1 MNKYRRPSKGFT
13 LVEMLVVIAIIGV
26 LAALILPALWSA
38 VVAAREHGI
47 VKEVSQLMMSL
58 DSYKQQRNGYPPD
71 GFNPSAVAQHLR
83 SKFSKHAEGTAT
95 SGGPLQSLLSLTPPL
110 TAGESLVFW
119 LGQTLN
125 DPRRPLSGL
134 GAMDSYFEFNEAR
147 LRPTRTVNLGGR
159 GDVQLYE
166 FIPPEGGESP
176 YVYFPA
182 PYYYTDTSG
191 TVVPKYYANSV
202 SGMTVNVYP
211 YQSVRPDPS
220 MTLFPPNQQWI
231 NPTTYQLIAA
241 GLDGEFGTDSWTS
254 APNQFKVF
262 PLGTNYSAEDWDN
275 VANFSN
281 GKSFGKNTE

>member
-1 MNKYRRPSKGFT
+1 
-13 LVEMLVVIAIIGV
+13 MLVVIAIIGI
-26 LAALILPALWSA
+26 LAALIIPAIWSA
-38 VVAAREHGI
+38 VISAREHRI
-47 VKEVSQLMMSL
+47 VQEVSQLTMSL
-58 DSYKQQRNGYPPD
+58 DNYKQQRNAYPPD

-83 SKFSKHAEGTAT
+83 SKFSKHDEGTAT

-110 TAGESLVFW
+110 TAAESLVFW

-134 GAMDSYFEFNEAR
+134 GAMDSYFEFKEPR
-147 LRPTRTVNLGGR
+147 LRPTRTVTLGGR
-159 GDVQLYE
+159 GAVQLYE

-176 YVYFPA
+176 YVYFSA
-182 PYYYTDTSG
+182 PYHYTDASSN
-191 TVVPKYYANSV
+191 VVPKFYANTV
-202 SGMTVNVYP
+202 AGATVNVYP

-241 GLDGEFGTDSWTS
+241 GLDGEFGGDSW
-254 APNQFKVF
+254 AVFNELKVF
-262 PLGTNYSAEDWDN
+262 PTGRNYSAEDWDN

-281 GKSFGKNTE
+281 GKTFEKNTE